1 MTHLM
6 ICRCVLPKLYSPPI
20 LLFKAPSPAKLL
32 ALLPF
37 KLLVLLTELRLESID
52 TEYSNESSPPLVV
65 GDFCVARGLRGAF
78 LVVVIGVEGD
88 GEFSNDIEGI
98 VTLRLIP
105 SGVKSWDQLF
115 FWSVVSKF
123 KDRTLVDS

>member
-1 MTHLM
+1 MGG
-6 ICRCVLPKLYSPPI
+6 
-20 LLFKAPSPAKLL
+20 A
-32 ALLPF
+32 
-37 KLLVLLTELRLESID
+37 
-52 TEYSNESSPPLVV
+52 
-65 GDFCVARGLRGAF
+65 FCVARGLRGAF